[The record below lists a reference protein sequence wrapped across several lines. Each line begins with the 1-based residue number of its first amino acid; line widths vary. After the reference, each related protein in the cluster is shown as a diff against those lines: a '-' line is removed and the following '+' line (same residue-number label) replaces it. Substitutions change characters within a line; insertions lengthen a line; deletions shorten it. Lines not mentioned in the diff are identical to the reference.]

1 MQPVTTVSAGQAPR
15 RLDVFV
21 ATQTAHLSRAAAQ
34 RWIDGGLITVNG
46 RRTKP
51 ARLIRPGDVITCHV
65 PVREPPPV
73 EPEPLALHVLHE
85 DAELLVID
93 KPPGLVM
100 HPGPGHWTGTCS
112 TRSCTT
118 SATSRER
125 LGGAPGPD
133 WSIAST
139 RARAGSS

>member
-1 MQPVTTVSAGQAPR
+1 MQRVTTVSAGQAPR

-21 ATQTAHLSRAAAQ
+21 STQTAHLSRASAQ

-65 PVREPPPV
+65 PVHDPPAV
-73 EPEPLALHVLHE
+73 EPESLALHVLHE
-85 DAELLVID
+85 DTEILVVD

-100 HPGPGHWTGTCS
+100 HPGPGHWTGTS
-112 TRSCTT
+112 
-118 SATSRER
+118 
-125 LGGAPGPD
+125 
-133 WSIAST
+133 
-139 RARAGSS
+139 

>member
-21 ATQTAHLSRAAAQ
+21 STQTAHLSRASAQ

-65 PVREPPPV
+65 PAHDPPAV
-73 EPEPLALHVLHE
+73 EPEWIALPVLHQDPE
-85 DAELLVID
+85 ILVVD
-93 KPPGLVM
+93 KPPRLVM
-100 HPGPGHWTGTCS
+100 QPRPGHLTGS
-112 TRSCTT
+112 
-118 SATSRER
+118 
-125 LGGAPGPD
+125 
-133 WSIAST
+133 
-139 RARAGSS
+139 